1 MMFKGPGSSLLL
13 AALLLVSGCNV
24 LVQPD
29 RSYLNNQGVIAY
41 TARAAGY
48 AVDQDRYMLQRVEL
62 EWDTATFYYAG
73 VVDKREDA
81 WVLRFSLKTGE
92 QDPVALEDVYSHLA
106 LIEGLRDDFK
116 IETDKKELLG
126 ESRLRF
132 VSYNYNSRQRD
143 EDGKAVRGYGII
155 ATFAATSGDFPVV
168 YAMKIEAV
176 GRKGSYT
183 RADLDPFL
191 RPMITR

>member
-1 MMFKGPGSSLLL
+1 MMSKGLVPSLLL
-13 AALLLVSGCNV
+13 AAQLLASGCNV

-48 AVDQDRYMLQRVEL
+48 AVDQERYTLQRVEL

-73 VVDKREDA
+73 VGDKREDA

-116 IETDKKELLG
+116 IETDKKELIG

-143 EDGKAVRGYGII
+143 EAGKAVRGYGII
-155 ATFAATSGDFPVV
+155 ATFAATSGDLPVV

-183 RADLDPFL
+183 RADLAPFL
-191 RPMITR
+191 QPMMAR

>member
-1 MMFKGPGSSLLL
+1 MIG
-13 AALLLVSGCNV
+13 
-24 LVQPD
+24 
-29 RSYLNNQGVIAY
+29 Y

-48 AVDQDRYMLQRVEL
+48 AVAEDRYTLQRVEL
-62 EWDTATFYYAG
+62 EWDTATFYYRG
-73 VVDKREDA
+73 IVDQGEDA

-116 IETDKKELLG
+116 IEADKKESIG
-126 ESRLRF
+126 EARLRF
-132 VSYNYNSRQRD
+132 VSYNYNSRERD
-143 EDGKAVRGYGII
+143 ENGKAVRGYGII

-168 YAMKIEAV
+168 YAMKVEAV

-183 RADLDPFL
+183 RADLAPFL
-191 RPMITR
+191 QPMLAR

>member
-1 MMFKGPGSSLLL
+1 MFKATGSSLLL
-13 AALLLVSGCNV
+13 AALVLVSGCNV

-29 RSYLNNQGVIAY
+29 RSYLNNQGVIGY

-48 AVDQDRYMLQRVEL
+48 AVAEDRYTLQRVEL
-62 EWDTATFYYAG
+62 EWDTATFYYRG
-73 VVDKREDA
+73 VVDKGEDA

-116 IETDKKELLG
+116 IEADKKESVG
-126 ESRLRF
+126 EARLRF
-132 VSYNYNSRQRD
+132 VSYNYNSRERD
-143 EDGKAVRGYGII
+143 ENGKAVRGYGII

-176 GRKGSYT
+176 GRQGSYT
-183 RADLDPFL
+183 RADLAPFL
-191 RPMITR
+191 QPMLAR

>member
-1 MMFKGPGSSLLL
+1 MMMKAAGSFLLL
-13 AALLLVSGCNV
+13 AVLALASGCNV
-24 LVQPD
+24 LVEPD
-29 RSYLNNQGVIAY
+29 RSYLNNQAVSGY

-48 AVDQDRYMLQRVEL
+48 SVAEDLYRLQRVEL
-62 EWDTATFYYAG
+62 EWDTATFYYRG
-73 VVDKREDA
+73 VVDSAEDA

-116 IETDKKELLG
+116 IEVDKKEPIG
-126 ESRLRF
+126 AARLNY
-132 VSYNYNSRQRD
+132 VSYNYQSRQRD

-155 ATFAATSGDFPVV
+155 ATFAATSGDLPVV

-183 RADLDPFL
+183 RADLAPFL
-191 RPMITR
+191 RPMLAR

>member
-1 MMFKGPGSSLLL
+1 MMFKGPGLSLLL
-13 AALLLVSGCNV
+13 AALLLASGCNV

-48 AVDQDRYMLQRVEL
+48 AVDQERYTLQRVEL

-73 VVDKREDA
+73 VGDKREDA

-143 EDGKAVRGYGII
+143 EAGKAVRGYGII
-155 ATFAATSGDFPVV
+155 ATFAATSGDLPVV

-183 RADLDPFL
+183 RADLAPFL
-191 RPMITR
+191 QPMMAR

>member
-1 MMFKGPGSSLLL
+1 MILNSLGSCSLL
-13 AALLLVSGCNV
+13 AALLLVSGCNI
-24 LVQPD
+24 LIEPD

-48 AVDQDRYMLQRVEL
+48 AVDEDMYLLQRVEI

-73 VVDKREDA
+73 VADKREDA
-81 WVLRFSLKTGE
+81 WVLRFSLKAGE

-116 IETDKKELLG
+116 IETDKKEMIR

-132 VSYNYNSRQRD
+132 VSYSYKSSQRD
-143 EDGKAVRGYGII
+143 EKGKAVRGYGII
-155 ATFAATSGDFPVV
+155 ATFAATSGEFPVV
-168 YAMKIEAV
+168 YAVKIEAV
-176 GRKGSYT
+176 GRKGNYV
-183 RADLDPFL
+183 RADLAPFL
-191 RPMITR
+191 RPMMLR

>member
-1 MMFKGPGSSLLL
+1 MMMKAAGSFLLL
-13 AALLLVSGCNV
+13 AVLALASGCNV
-24 LVQPD
+24 LVEPD
-29 RSYLNNQGVIAY
+29 RSYLNNQAVIGY

-48 AVDQDRYMLQRVEL
+48 SVAEDLYRLQRVEL
-62 EWDTATFYYAG
+62 EWDTATFYYRG
-73 VVDKREDA
+73 VVDSAEDA

-116 IETDKKELLG
+116 IEVDKKEPIG
-126 ESRLRF
+126 AARLNY
-132 VSYNYNSRQRD
+132 VSYNYQSRQRD

-155 ATFAATSGDFPVV
+155 ATFAATSGDLPVV

-183 RADLDPFL
+183 RADLAPFL
-191 RPMITR
+191 RPMLAR